1 MKEEQ
6 TEKLLENS
14 KEIPNEEKIEK
25 LEEEIPQCV
34 KDYGYIDQDPI
45 NSSNFI
51 SRLFLYWAYRIIKLS
66 NLIKL
71 QPNFLGKISGKN
83 TSKEY
88 LKSIKYIWDEKDYKS
103 KKNLA
108 LLLTGFRANISS
120 LFIILIFSIIRSASN
135 ILQINLFHEF
145 LRKFNNNIKNQNT
158 IYDNLSHIQIGM
170 AYLILKLFE
179 IFLQR
184 QAFEYQMI
192 LGFKSETE
200 FSTLIY
206 EKLLRMS
213 PSSMKRKATTGEIT
227 NFIQVDTRKL
237 QMLMLMSKDLLTM
250 PIMLIAYIYM
260 LIAYIYML
268 FQYLGIAFIYG
279 IGSMTF
285 FSIINFFLS
294 KIVRSF
300 YKLVSSLRDSRMK
313 IITETFNNIK
323 ILKLY
328 SWEDE
333 FNERINNSSN
343 KEMDTFETLKKLS
356 NISQSIGWLGPVATS
371 TICIGS
377 YQYING
383 RLEIEDIL
391 TCMNILG
398 NIQGPMRMIPNV
410 LNGFYQTVISMSR
423 IENFLRQDD
432 IDNSRVI

>member
-71 QPNFLGKISGKN
+71 QPNYLGKISGKN

-170 AYLILKLFE
+170 SYLILKLFE

-260 LIAYIYML
+260 L

-300 YKLVSSLRDSRMK
+300 YKLVSS
-313 IITETFNNIK
+313 
-323 ILKLY
+323 
-328 SWEDE
+328 
-333 FNERINNSSN
+333 
-343 KEMDTFETLKKLS
+343 
-356 NISQSIGWLGPVATS
+356 
-371 TICIGS
+371 
-377 YQYING
+377 
-383 RLEIEDIL
+383 
-391 TCMNILG
+391 
-398 NIQGPMRMIPNV
+398 
-410 LNGFYQTVISMSR
+410 
-423 IENFLRQDD
+423 
-432 IDNSRVI
+432 

>member
-1 MKEEQ
+1 
-6 TEKLLENS
+6 
-14 KEIPNEEKIEK
+14 
-25 LEEEIPQCV
+25 
-34 KDYGYIDQDPI
+34 
-45 NSSNFI
+45 
-51 SRLFLYWAYRIIKLS
+51 
-66 NLIKL
+66 
-71 QPNFLGKISGKN
+71 
-83 TSKEY
+83 
-88 LKSIKYIWDEKDYKS
+88 
-103 KKNLA
+103 
-108 LLLTGFRANISS
+108 
-120 LFIILIFSIIRSASN
+120 
-135 ILQINLFHEF
+135 
-145 LRKFNNNIKNQNT
+145 
-158 IYDNLSHIQIGM
+158 
-170 AYLILKLFE
+170 
-179 IFLQR
+179 
-184 QAFEYQMI
+184 
-192 LGFKSETE
+192 
-200 FSTLIY
+200 
-206 EKLLRMS
+206 
-213 PSSMKRKATTGEIT
+213 
-227 NFIQVDTRKL
+227 
-237 QMLMLMSKDLLTM
+237 
-250 PIMLIAYIYM
+250 M

-313 IITETFNNIK
+313 IIKEAFNNIK

-333 FNERINNSSN
+333 LNERIKNSRN
-343 KEMDTFETLKKLS
+343 KEMDTFETLKTLS

-410 LNGFYQTVISMSR
+410 LNSFYQTIISMSR

-432 IDNSRVI
+432 IDNSRVIYNVLN